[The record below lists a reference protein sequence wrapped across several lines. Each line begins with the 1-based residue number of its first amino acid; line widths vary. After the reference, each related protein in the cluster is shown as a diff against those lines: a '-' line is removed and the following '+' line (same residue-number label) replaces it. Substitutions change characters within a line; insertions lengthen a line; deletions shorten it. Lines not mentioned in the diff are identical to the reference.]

1 MANEQ
6 HLHDNGQGNGQGK
19 LIRRDAKAT
28 VLAPRRQSIDMPF
41 SEPMDETG
49 GGLAEYWQ
57 VLRRRKGSLFL
68 MIGLGLL
75 IALVFTLPQTPI
87 YEARGLVEIQTLNEN
102 FLNMRNVS
110 PTADDGGSTAPGY
123 DVQIQTQATILHSQS
138 LLDRVATKLDL
149 ENRMYPAQ
157 GNGRSSS
164 WRKGFGIFGSPQ
176 APTRE
181 KLLEQLAGN
190 LKISINAN
198 TRLVEIRYDSP
209 DPQLASD
216 FVNTLTSEYVKM
228 NVESHLK
235 TNQQTGEWLT
245 QQMEDVKAKLEK
257 SGEALQAYA
266 QASGLMFTSEK
277 DNVAEEKL
285 RQFQEEVS
293 KAQEERVISQSK
305 YELVSK
311 AAPESL
317 PQVLDDPTLK
327 DYQVKLTDLRRQL
340 AEISSTLTPAHPAV
354 KKVQAQVT
362 TLEQAL
368 DQERANVI
376 QRIWNE
382 YESAKRREHLLAAN
396 YTTQASLV
404 SEQAGKVA
412 HYNILKNEVDS
423 DRQLYNSMLQNV
435 QQASLSS
442 ALSSSNVRVVDPAI
456 PPSHP
461 YKPTLALNAALG
473 LLGGAF
479 FGLAYVVVQERADRS
494 IRGPGDTTI
503 YLDVPELGAIPAAA
517 AEGDRIFSYYQSGKS
532 LESKTSL
539 LGQPLQVE
547 LVTSSKRPSILADS
561 FRAALTSILYSGE
574 NGDRPRVIVITSA
587 NPGEGKTSVASN
599 LALALAEISQP
610 VFKQSVL
617 LIDGDMRKP
626 RLHEI
631 FGVPNRWGFSDLLE
645 GKTPPAGCEEMVFKT
660 GYRNLFLLPSGSPSN
675 NTAALLHS
683 PRALEFLNRM
693 REEFHTIIIDTPP
706 MLHMPDARIIGR
718 FADGVILV
726 VRSAQ
731 TIRESA
737 LAVKQRLSEDG
748 TRILGTILNQWDP
761 RETNQYTYGYTNKH

>member
-1 MANEQ
+1 MENEQ
-6 HLHDNGQGNGQGK
+6 NLHDAGQGQ
-19 LIRRDAKAT
+19 LIRRNAETNA
-28 VLAPRRQSIDMPF
+28 LAPRRHSMDQPF
-41 SEPMDETG
+41 PEVYEEPG
-49 GGLAEYWQ
+49 HGLQEYWQ
-57 VLRRRKGSLFL
+57 VLRRRKGSLLL

-75 IALVFTLPQTPI
+75 VALVFTLPQTPI
-87 YEARGLVEIQTLNEN
+87 YEARGLIEIQTPNEN
-102 FLNMRNVS
+102 FLNMRTVS
-110 PTADDGGSTAPGY
+110 PTADDGGATAPGY

-138 LLDRVATKLDL
+138 LLDRVATTLDL
-149 ENRMYPAQ
+149 ENRMYPDQ
-157 GNGRSSS
+157 GIGRFSS
-164 WRKGFGIFGSPQ
+164 WRKAFGIFGGTQPPSH
-176 APTRE
+176 E
-181 KLLEQLAGN
+181 KLLEQLANN

-216 FVNTLTSEYVKM
+216 FVNTLTAEYVKM
-228 NVESHLK
+228 NVEAHMK

-245 QQMEDVKAKLEK
+245 RQMEDVRTKLEK
-257 SGEALQAYA
+257 SDDQLQNYA
-266 QASGLMFTSEK
+266 QSSGLLFTSEK

-285 RQFQEEVS
+285 RQFQDQVS
-293 KAQEERVISQSK
+293 KAQEDRVISQSK

-311 AAPESL
+311 ASPESL
-317 PQVLDDPTLK
+317 PEVLDDPTLK

-340 AEISSTLTPAHPAV
+340 AEISSSLTPAHPAV

-362 TLEQAL
+362 ALEQAL
-368 DQERANVI
+368 DQERTNVI
-376 QRIWNE
+376 DRIRNE
-382 YESAKRREHLLAAN
+382 YESAKRREHLLATN
-396 YTTQASLV
+396 YTTQAGLV
-404 SEQAGKVA
+404 SEQAAKVA

-442 ALSSSNVRVVDPAI
+442 ALSSSNVRVVDSAV

-461 YKPTLALNAALG
+461 SKPTLPLNAALG
-473 LLGGAF
+473 LIGGAF
-479 FGLAYVVVQERADRS
+479 VGLAYVVVQERADRS
-494 IRGPGDTTI
+494 IRGPGDATM
-503 YLDVPELGAIPAAA
+503 YLDVPELGAIPAAN
-517 AEGDRIFSYYQSGKS
+517 AEGDRIFSYYQNGKS

-539 LGQPLQVE
+539 LGQPVQVE
-547 LVTSSKRPSILADS
+547 LVTSSKRPSVLADS
-561 FRAALTSILYSGE
+561 FRATLTSILYSGS

-617 LIDGDMRKP
+617 LIDGDLRKP

-660 GYRNLFLLPSGSPSN
+660 GYRNLFILPSGSTSN

-683 PRALEFLNRM
+683 PRAIEFLNRM

-706 MLHMPDARIIGR
+706 MLHMPDARILGR

-737 LAVKQRLSEDG
+737 LAAKQRLSEDG

-761 RETNQYTYGYTNKH
+761 RKTNQYIYGYSNKHY